1 MGEPSRRRPKNHV
14 WPPEAARIA
23 QKKLSAVALC
33 EQLMALTGHDK
44 DACWRFLKKH
54 GVSRPG
60 AGKRKEFGEERANS
74 IIEYVSEHGVQA
86 ATKRFHCEPKTI
98 YNLYQ
103 RYGYSI
109 RQTGETFSLR
119 QICSFLCVR
128 RSQVLRWIEEGLLSV
143 RKDKCDSRTYYAI
156 HPDELRKFCT
166 KNRELLV
173 TRRLSPT
180 RIEFLREYVFAPKHA
195 DLLRV
200 RESKKEEEAYQR
212 GEFLDTA
219 S

>member
-23 QKKLSAVALC
+23 QKKLHAVALC

-54 GVSRPG
+54 GVERPG
-60 AGKRKEFGEERANS
+60 ASRRKEFGEERANS

-128 RSQVLRWIEEGLLSV
+128 RSQVLRWIEEGLLSA
-143 RKDKCDSRTYYAI
+143 RQDRCDSRMYYSI

-166 KNRELLV
+166 KNR
-173 TRRLSPT
+173 
-180 RIEFLREYVFAPKHA
+180 
-195 DLLRV
+195 
-200 RESKKEEEAYQR
+200 
-212 GEFLDTA
+212 
-219 S
+219 

>member
-1 MGEPSRRRPKNHV
+1 M
-14 WPPEAARIA
+14 A

-54 GVSRPG
+54 GVERPG
-60 AGKRKEFGEERANS
+60 ASRRKEFGEERANS

-128 RSQVLRWIEEGLLSV
+128 RSQVLRWIEEGLLSA
-143 RKDKCDSRTYYAI
+143 RQDRCDSRMYYSI

-166 KNRELLV
+166 KNR
-173 TRRLSPT
+173 
-180 RIEFLREYVFAPKHA
+180 
-195 DLLRV
+195 
-200 RESKKEEEAYQR
+200 
-212 GEFLDTA
+212 
-219 S
+219 